1 MFLKNHWHQCFWRC
15 SPKRKSSC
23 LRCIPND
30 VNRPPLTGSE
40 GKQDE
45 DLNPNYG
52 ILYFGKSRKQNC
64 RASVLEMKFKKKI
77 LRGLCFSSYSGN
89 GLFRMKLSGKG
100 IRGANSLDSLD
111 TVTNSI
117 QQVKIPSFMIM
128 LMITIILIMP
138 SYESEECEYQARAN
152 SIQRVE
158 EARVRQVLV
167 ELCYFD
173 FYVYLPYF
181 KCQKAKNIVWC

>member
-1 MFLKNHWHQCFWRC
+1 
-15 SPKRKSSC
+15 
-23 LRCIPND
+23 
-30 VNRPPLTGSE
+30 
-40 GKQDE
+40 
-45 DLNPNYG
+45 
-52 ILYFGKSRKQNC
+52 
-64 RASVLEMKFKKKI
+64 
-77 LRGLCFSSYSGN
+77 
-89 GLFRMKLSGKG
+89 MKLSGKG

-117 QQVKIPSFMIM
+117 QQVKIPLFMIM

-138 SYESEECEYQARAN
+138 SYESEEYESQARAN

-173 FYVYLPYF
+173 FYVDLPYF

>member
-1 MFLKNHWHQCFWRC
+1 
-15 SPKRKSSC
+15 
-23 LRCIPND
+23 
-30 VNRPPLTGSE
+30 
-40 GKQDE
+40 
-45 DLNPNYG
+45 
-52 ILYFGKSRKQNC
+52 
-64 RASVLEMKFKKKI
+64 
-77 LRGLCFSSYSGN
+77 
-89 GLFRMKLSGKG
+89 MKLSGKG

-138 SYESEECEYQARAN
+138 SYESEECEFQARAN

-167 ELCYFD
+167 ERSYFD
-173 FYVYLPYF
+173 FYVDLPYF
-181 KCQKAKNIVWC
+181 KCQKAKNIVCC